1 MIHLSINMGHLR
13 NVEAPE
19 IGSQSAIKIADMVF
33 NSGSVKL
40 AMGRNKGFSLIELLI
55 VVAIILIIAAI
66 AIPNLLRAKIAANE
80 SSAVSAVRSINT
92 AEFTYN
98 TAYPGTGYATALA
111 NLGGPANGCIP
122 AAATACMIDSV
133 LSSASPGVG
142 SKGGYVF
149 LATGLVPIGGANTS
163 FVSAGSPVTF
173 NVSGVRDFCST
184 EDGVLRFD
192 PGAAGSTPVTTVAGC
207 QAFTILQ

>member
-1 MIHLSINMGHLR
+1 
-13 NVEAPE
+13 
-19 IGSQSAIKIADMVF
+19 MVL
-33 NSGSVKL
+33 NSGIVKL
-40 AMGRNKGFSLIELLI
+40 ATMRRNKGFSLIELLI

-111 NLGGPANGCIP
+111 NLGGPANGCLP
-122 AAATACMIDSV
+122 APATACMIDSV

-142 SKGGYVF
+142 SKNGYSFV
-149 LATGLVPIGGANTS
+149 AVGANAVNGVNTTYT
-163 FVSAGSPVTF
+163 AGTSPVTF
-173 NVSGVRDFCST
+173 NQSGVRNFCSN

-192 PGAAGSTPVTTVAGC
+192 PGAAGSAPVSTTAAC
-207 QAFTILQ
+207 QAFTVL

>member
-1 MIHLSINMGHLR
+1 
-13 NVEAPE
+13 
-19 IGSQSAIKIADMVF
+19 MVL
-33 NSGSVKL
+33 NSGIVKL
-40 AMGRNKGFSLIELLI
+40 ATMRRNKGFSLIELLI

-80 SSAVSAVRSINT
+80 SSAVSAIRSINT

-98 TAYPGTGYATALA
+98 TAYPTTGYAAALS

-122 AAATACMIDSV
+122 AAATACIIDGV

-142 SKGGYVF
+142 SKSGYVF

-173 NVSGVRDFCST
+173 NISGVRNFCST
-184 EDGVLRFD
+184 EDGVLRFN
-192 PGAAGSTPVTTVAGC
+192 PGAAGSAPINTVAAC